1 MNPNATEFQ
10 SLIYSQQGDEA
21 DPSNKSS
28 GDAFQGIQFGLLV
41 IYQSWA
47 HVQCTGAKVIHTA

>member
-28 GDAFQGIQFGLLV
+28 GDAFQGIRFGLLV
-41 IYQSWA
+41 VYIGHGPMYS
-47 HVQCTGAKVIHTA
+47 VQVQK